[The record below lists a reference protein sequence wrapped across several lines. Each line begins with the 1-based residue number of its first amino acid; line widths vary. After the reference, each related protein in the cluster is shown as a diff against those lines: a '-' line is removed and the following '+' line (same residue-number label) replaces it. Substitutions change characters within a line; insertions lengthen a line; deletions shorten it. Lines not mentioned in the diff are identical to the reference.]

1 MQLGPHA
8 VRSRV
13 PDYDDKELEA
23 IMLREF
29 GPIKRPRYSEPVYNR
44 AEKKRPAQAE
54 QTYLMVDGY
63 NMIYAWEDL
72 KDLAETDIAAARERL
87 SDLLQSYSSLRDC
100 SVVLV
105 FDAYRRPGSQGSVRQ
120 EGLFRV
126 VYTKEGESADAYME
140 RLAREIGSNFNIRLA
155 SSDGM
160 IQLSALR
167 NGMLRESAAELEL
180 EIKAMSAEITEF
192 LDEQRRSTAF
202 SNTPRQV

>member
-1 MQLGPHA
+1 
-8 VRSRV
+8 
-13 PDYDDKELEA
+13 
-23 IMLREF
+23 
-29 GPIKRPRYSEPVYNR
+29 
-44 AEKKRPAQAE
+44 
-54 QTYLMVDGY
+54 
-63 NMIYAWEDL
+63 
-72 KDLAETDIAAARERL
+72 
-87 SDLLQSYSSLRDC
+87 
-100 SVVLV
+100 V
-105 FDAYRRPGSQGSVRQ
+105 FDAYRRPGGQGSVRQ